1 MNRDSKVFPL
11 WFEARA
17 ALSSIPDRPKYRR
30 WSSIGISGRGAE
42 SCVAVRLRT
51 PAPSPALHQKVERQL
66 RNTTNIRNVEIQH
79 TGPVLSLPLREHAEA
94 GDGVLRIGSSI
105 SLPNT
110 RAGTLGFFA
119 RCRLSGLIGIVSAN
133 HVIGGQDRAQPGDAV
148 LSPGGTAFG
157 TRVATFVRSVPLSG
171 DEEKYVDCAFATLDI
186 ERQIPYEPF
195 ALPNRREFQP
205 KLAMPQQGQTVFKF
219 SNGKETRGKISLADQ
234 DEFKMFYRSGIG
246 LVRFDNQ
253 IEVESADAN
262 TRFSAAGDSG
272 AVVYTDDLRPVGLLF
287 ANTMSGGTHGNGL
300 SYLNRIDEVLNR
312 LNVDLVS

>member
-1 MNRDSKVFPL
+1 MNRDPKVFPL
-11 WFEARA
+11 WYEARA
-17 ALSSIPDRPKYRR
+17 ALSAIPDRPRYRR
-30 WSSIGISGRGAE
+30 WSSIGIIGRGRD

-51 PAPSPALHQKVERQL
+51 PMPSDALEATVRTQL
-66 RNTTNIRNVEIQH
+66 EENTRVDVQIQH
-79 TGPVLSLPLREHAEA
+79 TGPVLSLPLREHAQA

-148 LSPGGTAFG
+148 LSPGGTMFG
-157 TRVATFVRSVPLSG
+157 ARVATFIRSVPLSG
-171 DEEKYVDCAFATLDI
+171 DEEKYVDCAFARLDT
-186 ERQIPYEPF
+186 EAFDAF
-195 ALPNRREFQP
+195 ALPDNR
-205 KLAMPQQGQTVFKF
+205 KLQAKIAMPQKGQTVFKV
-219 SNGKETRGKISLADQ
+219 SNGNETRGKISLADQ

-253 IEVESADAN
+253 IEVESADPE
-262 TRFSAAGDSG
+262 TRFSTTGDSG
-272 AVVYTDDLRPVGLLF
+272 ALVYTDDLRPVGLLF
-287 ANTMSGGTHGNGL
+287 ANTMSGGKHRNGL
-300 SYLNRIDEVLNR
+300 TYLNRIDEVLNR